1 MRKVTKREEEYSME
15 DKVAVKMPGPG
26 LGVGQKEELR
36 TQRDEEIFSR
46 GSPCPRDLTQVSCI
60 SAGFFTI

>member
-1 MRKVTKREEEYSME
+1 MRGDPQKPRKEGMRKITKREEEYSME

-36 TQRDEEIFSR
+36 TQMRKS
-46 GSPCPRDLTQVSCI
+46 SPGDLPAPGI
-60 SAGFFTI
+60 